1 MRSGSIVVRQAQ
13 DSDLAHLVSL
23 LQILFEIEE
32 DFVFDEARQQQGLM
46 LMLENRQ
53 GVILVAEGNNR
64 VIGMCTGQLVVS
76 TAEGGQAVLVEDV
89 VVLPAWQGRGV
100 GRYLISSIADWAAT
114 QKASRL
120 QLLADRN
127 NNSALTF
134 YNKVGWQMTELICLR
149 KKSDQV

>member
-13 DSDLAHLVSL
+13 DSDLADLVSL
-23 LQILFEIEE
+23 LQILFEIEK
-32 DFVFDEARQQQGLM
+32 DFFFDEARQQQGLM

-53 GVILVAEGNNR
+53 GVILVAENSNR
-64 VIGMCTGQLVVS
+64 VIGMCTGQLVIS
-76 TAEGGQAVLVEDV
+76 TAEGGPAVLVEDV

>member
-1 MRSGSIVVRQAQ
+1 MRSGNIVVRQAKAT
-13 DSDLAHLVSL
+13 DLADLVSL

-46 LMLENRQ
+46 LMLENSQ
-53 GVILVAEGNNR
+53 GVVLVAENTNG
-64 VIGMCTGQLVVS
+64 VIGMCTGQLVIS

-89 VVLPAWQGRGV
+89 VVLPAWQGKGA
-100 GRYLISSIADWAAT
+100 GRCLMNSIADWAAT

-134 YNKVGWQMTELICLR
+134 YNKVGWQMTELICVR
-149 KKSDQV
+149 KKE